1 MCLCT
6 LRVQI
11 YFLLL
16 FPHVFESL
24 CECVHLCQL
33 LQVVLGM
40 KFNLKDIP
48 WTLEYTESY
57 AELSVVF
64 MYSKHTYSR
73 ET

>member
-6 LRVQI
+6 LRVQVH
-11 YFLLL
+11 FLLL
-16 FPHVFESL
+16 FPHVFESI
-24 CECVHLCQL
+24 VYIYLCQL
-33 LQVVLGM
+33 LHVVLGM

-48 WTLEYTESY
+48 WRLEYTESY

-64 MYSKHTYSR
+64 MYSKHMYST